1 MITDEDKAKLMQFF
15 EQCNMQMMP
24 DDVILSIVNEE
35 LSYWY
40 GGAKTLEETTKI
52 IQSRV
57 WIYLNE

>member
-1 MITDEDKAKLMQFF
+1 MLDFF
-15 EQCNMQMMP
+15 ENCRMQAGSDP
-24 DDVILSIVNEE
+24 VIADIVEEE